1 MTDFSKYDVLAVDD
15 VPLNLIVVT
24 KMLSRFNFTVRTASN
39 AKEALE
45 AISAKKP
52 DLILLDIMMPGI
64 DGFEVLKVLRA
75 NPYTADIRVII
86 LTALNTT
93 EDVVKGYN
101 LGANDF
107 ITKPI
112 ILEKLVNSVS
122 TQLQIVDASRR

>member
-24 KMLSRFNFTVRTASN
+24 KMLSRFNFTVRTANN
-39 AKEALE
+39 AKEAME

-75 NPYTADIRVII
+75 TPYTADIRVII

>member
-24 KMLSRFNFTVRTASN
+24 KMLSRFNFTVRTANN
-39 AKEALE
+39 AKEAME

-75 NPYTADIRVII
+75 TPYTADISVII
-86 LTALNTT
+86 INALNTT
-93 EDVVKGYN
+93 EDVVK
-101 LGANDF
+101 
-107 ITKPI
+107 
-112 ILEKLVNSVS
+112 
-122 TQLQIVDASRR
+122 